1 MAPVSTQ
8 STTSPCSDK
17 TNDVPVS
24 GEQTPE
30 VPLDNSHNLE
40 VHVVG
45 KCCVQGINK
54 CICIASP
61 STCTLSPNG
70 DSPSEVH
77 VHVPNSTTLPCH
89 SIQIPTFKLVSDN
102 IDKTVTPREQVDGS
116 HKESLHYFHMYAV
129 KDRIDLSK
137 MDDKIPT
144 ISIDDINVEDV
155 LPTEVDDNS
164 LQDNFTILAARV
176 IREHIP
182 YFRKSLNPVTSHIH
196 HEYYKEM
203 SKKSVVV
210 SQYGVNII
218 IEWCID

>member
-1 MAPVSTQ
+1 MEAIR
-8 STTSPCSDK
+8 
-17 TNDVPVS
+17 
-24 GEQTPE
+24 
-30 VPLDNSHNLE
+30 NLF
-40 VHVVG
+40 
-45 KCCVQGINK
+45 I
-54 CICIASP
+54 IY
-61 STCTLSPNG
+61 T
-70 DSPSEVH
+70 
-77 VHVPNSTTLPCH
+77 
-89 SIQIPTFKLVSDN
+89 
-102 IDKTVTPREQVDGS
+102 
-116 HKESLHYFHMYAV
+116 V

-210 SQYGVNII
+210 S
-218 IEWCID
+218 